1 MDEKNERDER
11 IVTPK
16 LQEEDALFESNI
28 RPRYLKEYLGQTKA
42 KEKIGVFIEAA
53 RRRKEALD
61 HVLLYGPPGLG
72 KTTLAHIVANELG
85 VRIHAT
91 SGPVIERIADL
102 ASILTHLD
110 ERDVFFIDEIH
121 RLNRIVEE
129 YLYSAMEDY
138 KIDLMIGEGPTA
150 KSMKISVH
158 RFTLIGATTRTGLI
172 TSPLRSRFGVDLRLD
187 YYTPEELEE
196 IIKRSARILGVKITD
211 EGAREVAHRA
221 RGTPRIANRLL
232 RRVRDFAE
240 VRADGVISLDVAQ
253 SALDMLEVDSLGL
266 DNIDRAILSAIIEKF
281 KGGPVGIETIAAAV
295 SEDKDTIE
303 DVYEPYLLRQG
314 LLAKT
319 PRGRTATSLAYSHL
333 KIKRS
338 HEQSGLFRD

>member
-1 MDEKNERDER
+1 MEER
-11 IVTPK
+11 IVTPN

-28 RPRYLKEYLGQTKA
+28 RPRYLKEYLGQTKV

-85 VRIHAT
+85 VGIHAT

-102 ASILTHLD
+102 ASILTHLN

-121 RLNRIVEE
+121 RLNRVVEE

-158 RFTLIGATTRTGLI
+158 KFTLIGATTRTGLI

-187 YYTPEELEE
+187 YYTPEELAE
-196 IIKRSARILGVKITD
+196 IIKRSARILGVRITD
-211 EGAREVAHRA
+211 EGAREIAHRA
-221 RGTPRIANRLL
+221 RGTPRIVNRLL

-240 VRADGVISLDVAQ
+240 VRADGIINLDVAQ

-266 DNIDRAILSAIIEKF
+266 DNVDRAILSTIIEKF
-281 KGGPVGIETIAAAV
+281 KGGPVGIETIAASV

-333 KIKRS
+333 KIKPQ
-338 HEQSGLFRD
+338 HEQSGLFKD